1 MTCLPTITSITNFKW
16 QVFCFKFCMLQAYE
30 TLVSDLMV
38 VFETIHCRTI
48 HNHDTSLEV
57 NVNDGRVTFVD
68 FSMQHPIYH
77 VVL

>member
-1 MTCLPTITSITNFKW
+1 
-16 QVFCFKFCMLQAYE
+16 MLQAYE
-30 TLVSDLMV
+30 MLVSDLMV
-38 VFETIHCRTI
+38 VFETIHATI

>member
-1 MTCLPTITSITNFKW
+1 
-16 QVFCFKFCMLQAYE
+16 MLQAYE